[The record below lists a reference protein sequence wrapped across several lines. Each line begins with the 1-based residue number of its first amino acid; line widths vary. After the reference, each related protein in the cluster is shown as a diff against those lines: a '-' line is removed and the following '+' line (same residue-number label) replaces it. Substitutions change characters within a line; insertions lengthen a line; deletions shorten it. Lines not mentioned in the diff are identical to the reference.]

1 MQIYMSS
8 MKNENVQ
15 QQRYRYGFKVIAS
28 SLGII
33 LSALLLIKVY
43 PGKVDYE
50 WPSHVRIEEKKSSNS
65 KSSYKNEI
73 GKLEEKRDSLV
84 RAKVSETSAEYKR
97 VQKAIDLYHSL
108 KDYRSKLSLN
118 SFKDANWKTEVEE
131 KIRNLETQANQL
143 NKNIQE

>member
-1 MQIYMSS
+1 MSS

-33 LSALLLIKVY
+33 LSALFLIKVY

-50 WPSHVRIEEKKSSNS
+50 WPSHVRIEEKKPANT
-65 KSSYKNEI
+65 KSSYGNEI
-73 GKLEEKRDSLV
+73 GKLEEKRDSLL
-84 RAKVSETSAEYKR
+84 RAKVSENSAEYKR
-97 VQKAIDLYHSL
+97 VKKAIDLYHSL

-118 SFKDANWKTEVEE
+118 PIKDNEWRGELEG
-131 KIRNLETQANQL
+131 KIDNLEKQARQL
-143 NKNIQE
+143 NRSIQE

>member
-1 MQIYMSS
+1 

-33 LSALLLIKVY
+33 LSALLMIKVY

-65 KSSYKNEI
+65 KDTYSKEI
-73 GKLEEKRDSLV
+73 GKLLQKRDSLV
-84 RAKVSETSAEYKR
+84 RAKVSDSSAEYKR
-97 VQKAIDLYHSL
+97 VKKAIDLYHSL
-108 KDYRSKLSLN
+108 KDYKSKLSLK
-118 SFKDANWKTEVEE
+118 SFKDAEWRLEVEE
-131 KIRNLETQANQL
+131 KVELLEKQTHKL
-143 NKNIQE
+143 NKNILE

>member
-1 MQIYMSS
+1 MQISMSS

-50 WPSHVRIEEKKSSNS
+50 WPSHVRIEEKKSTNS
-65 KSSYKNEI
+65 KNRYKNEI

-84 RAKVSETSAEYKR
+84 RAKVSESSSEYKR
-97 VQKAIDLYHSL
+97 VQKAIELYHSL

-118 SFKDANWKTEVEE
+118 SFKDAEWRTEVEE
-131 KIRNLETQANQL
+131 KIEQLEAQANQL